1 MKTVSMAVPETT
13 PSWPVLATARASGQ
27 PEMATPIPPWMSQG
41 SGARLGGVIA
51 LTLLTGL
58 SSRQRREQ
66 AADNQIY
73 RALFQ

>member
-1 MKTVSMAVPETT
+1 
-13 PSWPVLATARASGQ
+13 
-27 PEMATPIPPWMSQG
+27 MSQG
-41 SGARLGGVIA
+41 SGARLGGVNA